1 MTQRMTCPARA
12 GLAYKIGVHPRP
24 RPPLPRVR
32 VLVVD
37 DEPILRTA
45 MAELLRD
52 EGFVVDEAGNGA
64 VALEKAIACRPD
76 VVVFD
81 YAMPVFD
88 GPALV
93 ESLRLI
99 IRPHPIFV
107 GVSAIKESRA
117 WCNDHGIPIF
127 VMKPFEDA
135 TLLRAVDSALELAR
149 ERDAPRKK
157 VGSGTR
163 LAVRSAAVLAVG
175 QLHGDEPLHALLPDA
190 LRHARVIVVDHPSEA
205 ERILD
210 MIVPDLLVLDDAPEH
225 DRLRAVA
232 TAKAVPVL
240 VRPAA
245 ISDARILAAEP
256 SADAVAPVGIP
267 GDTDP
272 FMDEV
277 GEARRRS

>member
-1 MTQRMTCPARA
+1 M
-12 GLAYKIGVHPRP
+12 
-24 RPPLPRVR
+24 
-32 VLVVD
+32 LVVD
-37 DEPILRTA
+37 DEPILRSA

-81 YAMPVFD
+81 YAMPVYD

-107 GVSAIKESRA
+107 GVSAVKESRA
-117 WCNDHGIPIF
+117 FSGGPYTDHSIPIF

-149 ERDAPRKK
+149 ERDEPKKK

-205 ERILD
+205 ERILE

-232 TAKAVPVL
+232 ARKAVPVL

-245 ISDARILAAEP
+245 ISDAHMLAA
-256 SADAVAPVGIP
+256 SAAAHVAPVGIP

-272 FMDEV
+272 IMDEV
-277 GEARRRS
+277 GKARRRG